1 MGSLVFLDLE
11 TAGLDPNKGM
21 ILEVAAARV
30 TPMLEI
36 ESTFHAVISPGKS
49 GVGID
54 WGQLDPVV
62 QEMHAANGLRAEIE
76 AGGGYAHTEVAAG
89 LRAWLELGAPHTL
102 AGDSV
107 HFDYRWLL
115 NEMPHVAAYFS
126 HRLLDVSAFR
136 VARELLTEAGAPG
149 YEPCPIAPGGHR
161 AWPDVQASIA
171 KARWHL
177 SRVVP

>member
-1 MGSLVFLDLE
+1 
-11 TAGLDPNKGM
+11 M

-30 TPMLEI
+30 SPLLEI

-49 GVGID
+49 GVGLD

-76 AGGGYAHTEVAAG
+76 AGGGHAFSAVYDG
-89 LRAWLELGAPHTL
+89 LKAWLEGGPHTL

-115 NEMPHVAAYFS
+115 NEMPHVAACFS

-136 VARELLTEAGAPG
+136 VARELCGFEG
-149 YEPCPIAPGGHR
+149 CPIAPGGHR